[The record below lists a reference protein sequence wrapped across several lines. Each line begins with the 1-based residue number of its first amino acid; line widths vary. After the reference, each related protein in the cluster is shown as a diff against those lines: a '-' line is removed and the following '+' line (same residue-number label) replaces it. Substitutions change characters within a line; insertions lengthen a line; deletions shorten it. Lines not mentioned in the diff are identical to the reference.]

1 MKFFLYGDLLN
12 PSQLTRRAPEHR
24 FLHLATLAD
33 HTVKFCRWSSQ
44 WRCGLA
50 SVVHSVG
57 EKTWGGVFELTDED
71 VKIMDQFEQDVPQ
84 GAYRHLQ
91 VTVTSESG
99 EKELVTTYAATPIGK
114 FKPKDHY
121 LDWVLKGLNEWKFPE
136 EVIQQWESYRPR

>member
-12 PSQLTRRAPEHR
+12 PSQLTRRAPEHQ

-57 EKTWGGVFELTDED
+57 ERTWGGVFELTDED
-71 VKIMDQFEQDVPQ
+71 VAIMDQFEQDVPQ

-91 VTVTSESG
+91 VTVSTEGG
-99 EKELVTTYAATPIGK
+99 EKELVTTYAAKPIGK

-121 LDWVLKGLNEWKFPE
+121 LDWVLKGLKQWKFPE
-136 EVIQQWESYRPR
+136 DVIQQWESYRPR

>member
-12 PSQLTRRAPEHR
+12 PAQLTRRAPEHR

-71 VKIMDQFEQDVPQ
+71 IQMMDQFEQDVPQ

-91 VTVTSESG
+91 VTVTAETG
-99 EKELVTTYAATPIGK
+99 EKELVTTYAVNPIGK

-121 LDWVLKGLNEWKFPE
+121 IDWVQKGLKQWKLPE
-136 EVIQQWESYRPR
+136 DVIQQWESYRPR

>member
-12 PSQLTRRAPEHR
+12 PSQLTRRAPEHQ

-71 VKIMDQFEQDVPQ
+71 VAIMDQFEQDVPQ

-91 VTVTSESG
+91 VTVSTEGG
-99 EKELVTTYAATPIGK
+99 EKELVTTYAAKPIGK

-121 LDWVLKGLNEWKFPE
+121 LDWVLKGLKQWKFPE
-136 EVIQQWESYRPR
+136 EVIQQWESFRPR

>member
-12 PSQLTRRAPEHR
+12 PSQLKRRAPEHK
-24 FLHLATLAD
+24 FLHLATLPD

-50 SVVHSVG
+50 NIVPSQG
-57 EKTWGGVFELTDED
+57 EKTLGGVFELTDED
-71 VKIMDQFEQDVPQ
+71 VKTMDQFERDVPQ

-91 VTVTSESG
+91 VTVSATSG
-99 EKELVTTYAATPIGK
+99 EKELVTTYAASPIGK

-121 LDWVLKGLNEWKFPE
+121 LDWVLKGLRQWNFPE
-136 EVIQQWESYRPR
+136 DVIREWESYRPQ